1 MPSLKNSPS
10 YVIIKI
16 MAEIQPIETAKEI
29 GHKALKGSKWVLIS
43 TILSKSFQFLTTII
57 LARLLLPADFGIIAI
72 SQIIIGIVSLF
83 QDMGMTQALI
93 QKKENIEES
102 ADTVFLFNIFWS
114 LILYIAVF
122 IAAPYIG
129 AFFGNKEAVIILRV
143 LCLSFFLQPFN
154 IVFNAFIKK
163 EFYFRSL
170 LNITLLPTIFS
181 GILSIILAY
190 IGYGVWSL
198 VLGILTGNL
207 FSAILGWLSI
217 SWRPAFKFNMG
228 IAKDM
233 LNFGGAISIQNVIIW
248 FENTFDDILVGRRLG
263 TSLLGVYRLGFNIA
277 VLPATQIAGSIN
289 DVVYSTFTKLQDD
302 KKELKRFFLYI
313 IKYVSLITFPI
324 GVVIFSTAKIFIP
337 VMLGAKW
344 NNAVPVIQ
352 LISLYGTIGSVTFVI
367 PTLCRAVG
375 RPGLFL
381 KYLIILLFI
390 IVPVYIYAVPYG
402 LKAISMVH
410 LIIAIVFLPYN
421 LNIGMKMLNIKPLE
435 IINALWLPII
445 IASIMG
451 VAIYISIFLLHSLT
465 SFSMII
471 NLLLVAALAAIS
483 YITLLYLISRDTYRE
498 FLKFVRIAAT

>member
-1 MPSLKNSPS
+1 
-10 YVIIKI
+10 
-16 MAEIQPIETAKEI
+16 MAEIKPIETAKEI

-114 LILYIAVF
+114 LILYIALF
-122 IAAPYIG
+122 IAAPYISS
-129 AFFGNKEAVIILRV
+129 FFKNDEAVSVLRV
-143 LCLSFFLQPFN
+143 LCLSFLFQPFN
-154 IVFNAFIKK
+154 IISNSFMKRG
-163 EFYFRSL
+163 FYFRSL
-170 LNITLLPTIFS
+170 LNITLLPIIFS

-190 IGYGVWSL
+190 FGFGVWAL
-198 VLGILTGNL
+198 VFGILTGNL
-207 FSAILGWLSI
+207 LNTILGWLSI

-228 IAKDM
+228 ITKDM
-233 LNFGGAISIQNVIIW
+233 LNFGGAISMQNVIMW

-277 VLPATQIAGSIN
+277 VLPATQIAGSIT

-337 VMLGAKW
+337 VLLG
-344 NNAVPVIQ
+344 NNWIHAVPVIQ
-352 LISLYGTIGSVTFVI
+352 LVSLYGTIGSITFAI

-375 RPGLFL
+375 RPELFL
-381 KYLIILLFI
+381 RYLILLLFI
-390 IVPVYIYAVPYG
+390 IVPVYMYAVPYG

-410 LIIAIVFLPYN
+410 LIIAIVFLPYILSIGMRL
-421 LNIGMKMLNIKPLE
+421 LNINTFE
-435 IINALWLPII
+435 IINALWVSIVISII
-445 IASIMG
+445 IGSF
-451 VAIYISIFLLHSLT
+451 IYILNILLPFMAQ
-465 SFSMII
+465 FSNII
-471 NLLLVAALAAIS
+471 NLIIIMSLAVFLYIS
-483 YITLLYLISRDTYRE
+483 LLYFISRETFLE
-498 FLKFVRIAAT
+498 FLKFIKIAAF